1 MIYPIRSFIRSL
13 ILPIKKIDQ
22 VIPISGDILDIGCG
36 SGSAT
41 IFFALSGPLRQITGS
56 DIDSN
61 NIIQAQ
67 KITRNIKN
75 IKFISQSLY
84 SPNAMYDAVVAIDL
98 LHHLSPSNLNYFFD
112 NIKQIIKPGGL
123 LIIKEMN
130 TSPKYK
136 FIINLI
142 HDKIIY
148 NKLPTTYLSADDL
161 RQTLTNLNFQTI
173 DIQDISNIFYAHY
186 LCVAKI

>member
-13 ILPIKKIDQ
+13 ILPVKKIDQ

-56 DIDSN
+56 DINSKC
-61 NIIQAQ
+61 IIQAQ
-67 KITRNIKN
+67 KNTKDIKN
-75 IKFISQSLY
+75 IKFINQSLF
-84 SPNAMYDAVVAIDL
+84 SSNTIYDTVLAIDL
-98 LHHLSPSNLNYFFD
+98 LHHLSPPDIKYFFD

-130 TSPKYK
+130 TFPKYK

-148 NKLPTTYLSADDL
+148 TKSPATYLSTDNL
-161 RQTLTNLNFQTI
+161 RQTLTKLNFQVLN
-173 DIQDISNIFYAHY
+173 IQDISNIFYAHY
-186 LCVAKI
+186 LCVSKI